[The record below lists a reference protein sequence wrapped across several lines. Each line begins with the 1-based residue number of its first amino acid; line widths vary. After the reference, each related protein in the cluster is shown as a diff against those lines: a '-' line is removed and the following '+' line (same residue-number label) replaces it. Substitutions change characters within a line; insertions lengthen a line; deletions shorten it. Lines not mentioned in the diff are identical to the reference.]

1 MGIMETETLPPPI
14 LLTRP
19 DQVYDLARTLLAE
32 PIIAVDTESNS
43 LHAFQEQVCLVQF
56 STPQADYLVDPL
68 AVPDLSPLAE
78 VFASPQ
84 VEKVLHGADYDVLT
98 LRRDFGF
105 AFANLFDTMIAARI
119 LGYSRVGLG
128 ALLESFFGIRLN
140 KRFQRADWGQR
151 PLPQALLDYARLDT
165 RYLIPLRHRLRA
177 ELEEAGLWPLA
188 QEDFARL
195 AALTPRENGRAPWEV
210 KGAHLLTPQQRAVLA
225 ELVTYRDRLAQK
237 RNWPRFKVLSDRTL
251 LAVAQHLPRRM
262 EDLRRM
268 PELTPG
274 LVRRYGRALLQA
286 VERGLQASPRP
297 APPRA
302 RPDEAYLARVEA
314 LRRWRQAKA
323 RTMGVPSD
331 VVLPRTV
338 LEAIA
343 ARNPQNEDELA
354 EVMAETPWRRAHF
367 GAEILSVLAQVQRE
381 R

>member
-1 MGIMETETLPPPI
+1 METEALPPPI

-19 DQVYDLARTLLAE
+19 DEVRQLAQTLLAE
-32 PIIAVDTESNS
+32 PIVAVDTESNS

-84 VEKVLHGADYDVLT
+84 VEKVFHGADYDVLT

-105 AFANLFDTMIAARI
+105 TFANLFDTMIAART
-119 LGYSRVGLG
+119 LGYPRVGLG
-128 ALLESFFGIRLN
+128 ALLESFFGVRLN

-177 ELEEAGLWPLA
+177 ELEKAGLWPLA

-195 AALTPRENGRAPWEV
+195 AALTPRENGRASWEV

-225 ELVTYRDRLAQK
+225 ELVAYRDRLAWQ
-237 RNWPRFKVLSDRTL
+237 RNWPRFKVLSDRAL
-251 LAVAQHLPRRM
+251 LAVARHLPRRL
-262 EDLRRM
+262 EDLRRV

-274 LVRRYGRALLQA
+274 LVRRHGRALLRA
-286 VERGLQASPRP
+286 VERGLQAPPRP
-297 APPRA
+297 TPPHA

-314 LRRWRQAKA
+314 LRRWRQARA
-323 RTMGVPSD
+323 QRMGVPSD
-331 VVLPRTV
+331 VVLPRDV

-343 ARNPQNEDELA
+343 ARAPQNQADLEA
-354 EVMAETPWRRAHF
+354 VMADTPWRRARF
-367 GAEILSVLAQVQRE
+367 GAEILTVLAQVWQERE
-381 R
+381 G